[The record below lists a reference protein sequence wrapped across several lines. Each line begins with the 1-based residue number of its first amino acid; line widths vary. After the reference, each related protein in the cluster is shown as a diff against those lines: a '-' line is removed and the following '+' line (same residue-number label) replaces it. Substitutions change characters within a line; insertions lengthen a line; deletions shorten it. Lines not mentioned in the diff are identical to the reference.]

1 MATATP
7 NDAALEA
14 VFERLTK
21 LAAPDPE
28 DLFGRAIRQAI
39 DEVLDGPRTGRWD
52 LAQLEKTEKTY
63 VGTKVE
69 IVVREALGLDRGPK
83 LDLEI
88 DGHHIDT
95 KWAMNS
101 GWQIPREAIAELC
114 LCIGGLAGV
123 TRFQVGVVRCSE
135 EHLNLGENRD
145 RKRTLSAKG
154 RAAMMHVVEPTAMLG
169 NFVSDMDP
177 GIRAE
182 VMARPTIQNRIT
194 ALFRLV
200 PYQPIPRNAVGTV
213 ARTTGDPMR
222 RLRADAWAG
231 DPLGGMRILS
241 AQYGNEIV
249 EALSV
254 AARKR
259 FGLD

>member
-1 MATATP
+1 MGLC
-7 NDAALEA
+7 AAG
-14 VFERLTK
+14 
-21 LAAPDPE
+21 E
-28 DLFGRAIRQAI
+28 DR
-39 DEVLDGPRTGRWD
+39 
-52 LAQLEKTEKTY
+52 KTY

-69 IVVREALGLDRGPK
+69 IVVRDALRLERGST

-88 DGHHIDT
+88 EGHHVDT

-101 GWQIPREAIAELC
+101 GWQIPREAVEGLC
-114 LCIGGLAGV
+114 LCIGGLAGMKL
-123 TRFQVGVVRCSE
+123 FQVGVVRCSE
-135 EHLNLGENRD
+135 GHLNPGENRD
-145 RKRTLSAKG
+145 GKRTLSAKG
-154 RAAMMHVVEPTAMLG
+154 RAAMRHLVEPTAIPG
-169 NFVSDMDP
+169 NFVADMDS

-182 VMARPTIQNRIT
+182 VMAHPTIQGRIT
-194 ALFRLV
+194 ALFRLL

-241 AQYGNEIV
+241 SQYGNEIV
-249 EALSV
+249 EALGHPRMTPGHFMSV
-254 AARKR
+254 PASEIEAIPEALRKTLSAAVRGR